1 MRTTVSLI
9 PRSERTFFL
18 PSSSLTS
25 SSSLILLVSTSVSSE
40 SRRKRTKTE
49 GTRSLEEMKLKG
61 QLDEKEGRREELA
74 RKNANVRVLPD
85 PYRSDKA
92 IREKRRR
99 GSVG

>member
-1 MRTTVSLI
+1 M
-9 PRSERTFFL
+9 
-18 PSSSLTS
+18 
-25 SSSLILLVSTSVSSE
+25 
-40 SRRKRTKTE
+40 
-49 GTRSLEEMKLKG
+49 KG